1 MGRRASSG
9 RIRCRQTVVVSSPI
23 HATSANLVLALLFC
37 FFVLQNRHNCDAFV
51 GSASLSVSTS
61 RQKGRQRYRH
71 AGVSLAPLLL
81 RGQGTSR
88 GKVSTTALNLVF
100 HRLSDD
106 CIAALNV
113 AQEQAS
119 LMQQEEITNPIM
131 LLGIIDSPQR
141 AKSTL
146 DKFGITWQAVRQ
158 VLNNLIVSSTMSTPR
173 LSDFTN
179 AKSELPYSKELQ
191 ATLNEAGK
199 LSNLMGSATINSEHI
214 LLALFEYKEVNGQP
228 QASGRGDTCEA
239 MEIVEH
245 IDATLD
251 GEEICQSLLRT
262 LLDERVEGNLKA
274 KELAQATDSETKP
287 ASILLEFGIDLTQRA
302 REGKLDLVHERDEEI
317 WNCLRILVRRRKKNA
332 CLIGEP
338 GVGKS
343 AIVEGIAQVLV
354 SDECPP
360 LLKGHRIVALELGTL
375 IAGTKYRG
383 EFEERIRAIIKEVT
397 DEGAIP
403 TILFLD
409 EIHTLV
415 GSGSTDSGGMNAA
428 GLLKPALARGELQIL
443 GATTISEFQKYIAKD
458 AALER
463 RLQSVLVKEPTVD
476 QTINILQALQ
486 PSYER
491 HHGVKFMWESIV
503 AAVKLSDRYIGD
515 RFLPDKAIDILDEA
529 GALCHLRKSSGGT
542 HIVDA
547 QMVANIVSE
556 WSNIPVGKLS
566 DDDMDRL
573 QGLEEEISSR
583 VKGQERAVKTV
594 VKAVRRARS
603 GMRNPRRPIASLL
616 MCGVTGTG
624 KTELC
629 KTLADTYFGSEKDMI
644 RIDMSEYMEKHS
656 VSRLTGP
663 PPGYEGYVS
672 ISFNHFL
679 H

>member
-1 MGRRASSG
+1 M
-9 RIRCRQTVVVSSPI
+9 
-23 HATSANLVLALLFC
+23 N
-37 FFVLQNRHNCDAFV
+37 
-51 GSASLSVSTS
+51 
-61 RQKGRQRYRH
+61 
-71 AGVSLAPLLL
+71 
-81 RGQGTSR
+81 
-88 GKVSTTALNLVF
+88 
-100 HRLSDD
+100 
-106 CIAALNV
+106 
-113 AQEQAS
+113 
-119 LMQQEEITNPIM
+119 
-131 LLGIIDSPQR
+131 
-141 AKSTL
+141 
-146 DKFGITWQAVRQ
+146 VRQ
-158 VLNNLIVSSTMSTPR
+158 VLANLIVPANTASSTTPR
-173 LSDFTN
+173 LADFGF
-179 AKSELPYSKELQ
+179 AKVELPLSKELQ
-191 ATLNEAGK
+191 ITLNEAGK
-199 LSNLMGSATINSEHI
+199 LAKLMGSATINSEHVF
-214 LLALFEYKEVNGQP
+214 LALFEYKEVNGQP
-228 QASGRGDTCEA
+228 QASGRGDSCEA

-251 GEEICQSLLRT
+251 GEQICHSLLRT
-262 LLDERVEGNLKA
+262 LLEERVASNIQTK
-274 KELAQATDSETKP
+274 KELAQANDNESADKKNTPK
-287 ASILLEFGIDLTQRA
+287 LLEYGIDLTQRA
-302 REGKLDLVHERDEEI
+302 RDGKLDVVYERDEEI
-317 WNCLRILVRRRKKNA
+317 WSCLRILVRRRKKNA

-354 SDECPP
+354 SEECPP
-360 LLKGHRIVALELGTL
+360 LLKGYRIVSLELGGL
-375 IAGTKYRG
+375 ISGTKYRG
-383 EFEERIRAIIKEVT
+383 EFEERLRAIIKEVT
-397 DEGAIP
+397 DPNTPP

-415 GSGSTDSGGMNAA
+415 GSGSTDSGGMDAA

-443 GATTISEFQKYIAKD
+443 GATTISEYQKYIAKD

-463 RLQSVLVKEPTVD
+463 RLQPVLVKEPTVD

-486 PSYER
+486 PSYEK

-529 GALCHLRKSSGGT
+529 GALCHLKKSTGGN
-542 HIVDA
+542 HIVDE

-566 DDDMDRL
+566 ADDMDRL
-573 QGLEEEISSR
+573 QGLEEEITSR

-616 MCGVTGTG
+616 LCGVTGTG

-663 PPGYEGYVS
+663 PPGYDGYVS
-672 ISFNHFL
+672 SLLSPHLRQETELTTLFFRMCRTRVVN
-679 H
+679 

>member
-1 MGRRASSG
+1 ME
-9 RIRCRQTVVVSSPI
+9 
-23 HATSANLVLALLFC
+23 
-37 FFVLQNRHNCDAFV
+37 
-51 GSASLSVSTS
+51 
-61 RQKGRQRYRH
+61 KY
-71 AGVSLAPLLL
+71 
-81 RGQGTSR
+81 
-88 GKVSTTALNLVF
+88 
-100 HRLSDD
+100 
-106 CIAALNV
+106 
-113 AQEQAS
+113 
-119 LMQQEEITNPIM
+119 
-131 LLGIIDSPQR
+131 
-141 AKSTL
+141 
-146 DKFGITWQAVRQ
+146 GITWQAVRQ
-158 VLNNLIVSSTMSTPR
+158 VLNNLIVSNTVSTPR
-173 LSDFTN
+173 LSDFST
-179 AKSELPYSKELQ
+179 AKSELPYGKEFQ

-199 LSNLMGSATINSEHI
+199 LAQLMGSATINSEHV

-228 QASGRGDTCEA
+228 HASGRGDSCEA

-262 LLDERVEGNLKA
+262 LLEERVEGNLKA
-274 KELAQATDSETKP
+274 KELARAGAKDDEKKH
-287 ASILLEFGIDLTQRA
+287 ASILVEFGIDLTQRA
-302 REGKLDLVHERDEEI
+302 RDGKLDLVHERDEEI

-360 LLKGHRIVALELGTL
+360 LLKGYRIVALELGGL

-383 EFEERIRAIIKEVT
+383 EFEERLRGIIKEVT
-397 DEGAIP
+397 DEGAVP

-415 GSGSTDSGGMNAA
+415 GSGSTDGGGMNAA
-428 GLLKPALARGELQIL
+428 GLLKPALARGELHIL

-463 RLQSVLVKEPTVD
+463 RLQPVLVKEPTVE

-503 AAVKLSDRYIGD
+503 AAAKLSDRYIGD

-547 QMVANIVSE
+547 QMVAHIVSE

-573 QGLEEEISSR
+573 QGLEEEIASR

-672 ISFNHFL
+672 ASFNDL
-679 H
+679 SD